1 MQDERRKRLGSS
13 QTSQSPL
20 FFSWNAS
27 VAPRLPSE
35 CLGKASRSRDL
46 PRVSQPEVVEDF
58 KSVNYNIELFTFTRI
73 IAKLQ
78 PLFFVWSGKLCSGK
92 MCKRQTNDGYLD
104 SSNGLSSAEHHS
116 KIKYCTESFTG
127 KVPLWPKFQYY
138 LKILKPIQVRK
149 SSLCYSMIF
158 LRVYLFIHVVNM
170 KFDTWTSIT
179 YAP

>member
-1 MQDERRKRLGSS
+1 MKEGGGLGQATHPNPPS
-13 QTSQSPL
+13 
-20 FFSWNAS
+20 FFHET
-27 VAPRLPSE
+27 LPSRPVYRVNAWKRQAVLVI
-35 CLGKASRSRDL
+35 CLESPNQRWWKTSNPSTT
-46 PRVSQPEVVEDF
+46 
-58 KSVNYNIELFTFTRI
+58 IFTFTRI

-170 KFDTWTSIT
+170 KFDTWTSFT

>member
-1 MQDERRKRLGSS
+1 MKRFRRALS
-13 QTSQSPL
+13 TE
-20 FFSWNAS
+20 WM
-27 VAPRLPSE
+27 
-35 CLGKASRSRDL
+35 LGKASRSRDL

-58 KSVNYNIELFTFTRI
+58 KSVNYNIELFTSTRI

-138 LKILKPIQVRK
+138 LKILEPIQVRK

-158 LRVYLFIHVVNM
+158 FTCLFIHPCSEYEFWHLNIIHLRPIVSA
-170 KFDTWTSIT
+170 KICYS
-179 YAP
+179 A

>member
-1 MQDERRKRLGSS
+1 MKRFRRASS
-13 QTSQSPL
+13 TE
-20 FFSWNAS
+20 WM
-27 VAPRLPSE
+27 
-35 CLGKASRSRDL
+35 LGKASRSRDL

-58 KSVNYNIELFTFTRI
+58 KSVNYNIELFTSTRI

-138 LKILKPIQVRK
+138 LKILEPIQVRK

-170 KFDTWTSIT
+170 NFDTWTSFT